1 MIQKIIE
8 VNKDDTYLSLYRG
21 FLLIEENS
29 VELGRVSF
37 DEIAGVVISSNN
49 STLSKNIIVRLAEH
63 NIPLIICGS
72 NYLPISIALP
82 LSSHY
87 QSKLVLDNQINAS
100 LPLKKRLW
108 QKIIQEKI
116 NNQAYV
122 LEQFSTNEN
131 DALFLQNMAKDVQS
145 GDSTG
150 LEAQAARYYFNKMFG
165 KNFTRDKQSTDLTN
179 VMLNYGYTVLRSA
192 VCRSL
197 CAAGLNLSLGL
208 FHKNAYNHFC
218 LADDLMEPYR
228 PLVDYTVKSMKID
241 GSERVLTKQ
250 IKETLADIQVL
261 DTVYK
266 KQNIPIFRVFNYI
279 AQNLVACFKDGTPNI
294 QLADLKL

>member
-8 VNKDDTYLSLYRG
+8 VNKDNTYLSLYRG

-29 VELGRVSF
+29 VEMGRVSF
-37 DEIAGVVISSNN
+37 DEIAGVVISSND
-49 STLSKNIIVRLAEH
+49 STLSKNIMVRLAEH
-63 NIPLIICGS
+63 NIPLIICGG
-72 NYLPISIALP
+72 NYLPISISLP

-116 NNQAYV
+116 KNQAYV
-122 LEQFSTNEN
+122 LQHYSTNETESKY
-131 DALFLQNMAKDVQS
+131 LENMANDVQS

-165 KNFTRDKQSTDLTN
+165 KDFTRDKQSTDLTN

-228 PLVDYTVKSMKID
+228 PLVDYTVKAM
-241 GSERVLTKQ
+241 VLNEEDRILTPQ
-250 IKETLADIQVL
+250 IKKELADILIL

-279 AQNLVACFKDGTPNI
+279 SQNLVSCFKEGSPNI
-294 QLADLKL
+294 QLANLKL